1 MMMLT
6 ELTSVPGA
14 ALPVQVLRDHL
25 RLGTGFAD
33 DGMQDGLL
41 ESCLRAAMAAIEART
56 GKVLLT
62 RTFRLALDRWRDAT
76 AQALPVAPVSVVN
89 SVTLFDAGE
98 AAVPVAPA
106 RWKLIVDTH
115 RPRLASVGTLLPTV
129 PEDGRVEVVFEAGFG
144 AIWTAVPVDLAQA
157 VLLLAGQFYE
167 TRHEP
172 GGQAEALP
180 RGVQLLV
187 ERWRNVRVLGGGAA

>member
-1 MMMLT
+1 MMLT
-6 ELTSVPGA
+6 ELTAVPGA
-14 ALPVQVLRDHL
+14 ALPVQMVKDHL

-33 DGMQDGLL
+33 DGMQDALL
-41 ESCLRAAMAAIEART
+41 ESCLRAAMTAIEART
-56 GKVLLT
+56 GKALLT
-62 RTFRLALDRWRDAT
+62 RSFRLVLERWRDAG
-76 AQALPVAPVSVVN
+76 AQALPVAPVAAVV

-98 AAVPVAPA
+98 TAIPVAPA
-106 RWKLIVDTH
+106 RWKLMADTH
-115 RPRLASVGTLLPTV
+115 RPRLVSVGTLLPVV
-129 PEDGRVEVVFEAGFG
+129 PEDGRAEIVFEAGFG
-144 AIWTAVPVDLAQA
+144 ATWAAVPADLAQA

-180 RGVQLLV
+180 RAVQLLV